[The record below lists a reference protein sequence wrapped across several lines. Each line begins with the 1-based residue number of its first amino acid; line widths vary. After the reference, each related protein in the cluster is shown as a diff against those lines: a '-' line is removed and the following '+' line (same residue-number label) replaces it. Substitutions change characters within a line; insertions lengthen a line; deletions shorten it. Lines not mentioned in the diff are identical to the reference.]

1 MLDLQIT
8 RISIFI
14 FCALANMIT
23 ISYADGQQLAFDRAK
38 GNCLAC
44 HAIEGGESPGNI
56 GPELSNMKQRY
67 PDKNLLRKRIWDETQ
82 FNPITVMPPFG
93 KHRILTEDEIDQVVN
108 FIHSL

>member
-1 MLDLQIT
+1 MFKQRIT
-8 RISIFI
+8 VISKLT
-14 FCALANMIT
+14 FCLLASMSTNV
-23 ISYADGQQLAFDRAK
+23 YASGMQLAFDRAK

-67 PDKNLLRKRIWDETQ
+67 PDKTLLRKRIWDETQ

-93 KHRILTEDEIDQVVN
+93 RHRILTEDEIDQVVD

>member
-1 MLDLQIT
+1 MPGF
-8 RISIFI
+8 SH
-14 FCALANMIT
+14 AN
-23 ISYADGQQLAFDRAK
+23 GKQLAFDRTK

-56 GPELSNMKQRY
+56 GPALSNMKQRY
-67 PDKNLLRKRIWDETQ
+67 PDKSLLRKRIWDETQ

-93 KHRILTEDEIDQVVN
+93 KHRILTENEIDQVVE

>member
-1 MLDLQIT
+1 MT
-8 RISIFI
+8 
-14 FCALANMIT
+14 AAH
-23 ISYADGQQLAFDRAK
+23 ADGQQIAFDRTK

-44 HAIEGGESPGNI
+44 HIIKGGESPGNI

-67 PDKNLLRKRIWDETQ
+67 PDKSLLRKRIWDETQ

-108 FIHSL
+108 FIYSL

>member
-1 MLDLQIT
+1 MLNLRKTTIY
-8 RISIFI
+8 IFI
-14 FCALANMIT
+14 LCLLASMTTSVSAN
-23 ISYADGQQLAFDRAK
+23 GEELAFDRAK

-44 HAIEGGESPGNI
+44 HAINGGESPGNI

-67 PDKNLLRKRIWDETQ
+67 PNKDLLRKRIWDETQ

-93 KHRILTEDEIDQVVN
+93 KHRILTEDEIDQVVD

>member
-1 MLDLQIT
+1 MSLLKPIIT
-8 RISIFI
+8 LYIVFLFPFIS
-14 FCALANMIT
+14 NT
-23 ISYADGQQLAFDRAK
+23 YADGKEFAFDRSK

-67 PDKNLLRKRIWDETQ
+67 PDKSLLRKRIWDETQ
-82 FNPITVMPPFG
+82 FNPRTVMPPFG
-93 KHRILTEDEIDQVVN
+93 KHRILSESEIDQVVD